1 MPQLPDRNR
10 VVRRLLVYECVS
22 LQRRLHHLEIER
34 LLRCEAV
41 EPAAPH
47 EQDLI
52 DQNIALGAQFA
63 GIASLTEDTRP
74 GIAPAIAKPREG
86 DFDQRDPIQIWDQPA
101 RIVARLQPNG
111 RRVGLRSEEHTSELP
126 SLMRTSYAVFCLK
139 KKK

>member
-63 GIASLTEDTRP
+63 GLASLTEYTRP
-74 GIAPAIAKPREG
+74 GIAPATSKPREG
-86 DFDQRDPIQIWDQPA
+86 AFQQLIPTPT
-101 RIVARLQPNG
+101 LQQQSRP
-111 RRVGLRSEEHTSELP
+111 HP
-126 SLMRTSYAVFCLK
+126 PP
-139 KKK
+139 

>member
-22 LQRRLHHLEIER
+22 LQRRLHHVEIER

-41 EPAAPH
+41 EPAASH

-74 GIAPAIAKPREG
+74 GLASAIAKPGAG
-86 DFDQRDPIQIWDQPA
+86 DFDQRDTIQIKD
-101 RIVARLQPNG
+101 N
-111 RRVGLRSEEHTSELP
+111 RRSVVE
-126 SLMRTSYAVFCLK
+126 
-139 KKK
+139 